1 MSLSNDCEN
10 AILEYAPLIRQTNAT
25 LLGEHAGFIAHVLLV
40 LRTRYYELE
49 EAGETTWSIPDAL
62 KVFLSSVKSDFMDPR
77 NRNSVSC
84 NIPQDEI
91 EALKETFAEELK

>member
-62 KVFLSSVKSDFMDPR
+62 RKQLDADKPY
-77 NRNSVSC
+77 
-84 NIPQDEI
+84 
-91 EALKETFAEELK
+91 